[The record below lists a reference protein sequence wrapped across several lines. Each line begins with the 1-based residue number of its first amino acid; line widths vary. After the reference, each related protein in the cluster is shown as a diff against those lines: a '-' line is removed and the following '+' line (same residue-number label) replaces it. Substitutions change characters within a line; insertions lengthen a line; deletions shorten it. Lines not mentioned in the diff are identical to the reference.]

1 MLNGFFQCRSSL
13 LSPILLHFS
22 FPKMLPR
29 QWLLQNPLFQHAAL
43 RTYCSCRAGAASKL
57 LLYSCQ
63 LLTVQMTEGENQ
75 TSMWTSVPFSN
86 LRNSVERGIG
96 HKYFSLPFRLG
107 ASWSWAL
114 QLMLFCDQRE
124 LSFKV
129 STQSL
134 CCCMLSFTDG
144 ESAPCVSQLICRA
157 QHSVPH
163 ITAN

>member
-1 MLNGFFQCRSSL
+1 MVFFSVEAACCLPSYSIFPSPECFLASGSCKTLFSNMQHSELTAVAEQGQHPSSCCT
-13 LSPILLHFS
+13 
-22 FPKMLPR
+22 
-29 QWLLQNPLFQHAAL
+29 AANCWQY
-43 RTYCSCRAGAASKL
+43 RWQRGK
-57 LLYSCQ
+57 
-63 LLTVQMTEGENQ
+63 NQ
-75 TSMWTSVPFSN
+75 TSTWTSVPFSN